1 MKLTWLF
8 SIVFIYANFYSQEID
23 ILTINGNKIYKSE
36 FEQIYWKNKKEK
48 LATKEDLDEYIDL
61 FINFKLKVL
70 AAEKLG
76 LDTMNKFINEL
87 NGYKIQLEK
96 PYLIDT
102 AINEAL
108 IKEAYFRTINEI
120 EASHIMIK
128 VSPTS
133 SPLDTLKAWKTI
145 DSISK
150 VLANTKSSFGELAEE
165 LSHCPSGNMDKGNLG
180 YFNAFKMVYPFENAA
195 YNTTIGK
202 VSPIVRTRFGYHLV
216 KPHNLRKAKGR
227 VKAAHI
233 MIVCD
238 SKKQSD
244 CNNAKEKIHAIY
256 SSIMNGESFEEIA
269 KESSNDRKSA
279 QKGGELGW
287 ISSGG
292 NVYPSFENAV
302 FNLIANN
309 QISKPFQTPNGWHI
323 VKRLDFENVKSYE
336 DLRYELKNKIQKDAR
351 AQKTRSS
358 FINSLKITYALK
370 ETFDPKTVQNI
381 LANKY
386 FDTIEIRKNTRP
398 KSIDKVIV
406 DFTENQFTYKD
417 FIVFL
422 SNTSKQ
428 LGKYKSDVKLISEKY
443 NQFLNLNLIEYEKTQ
458 LPLKYPDFKALL
470 KEYRDGILL
479 FDISDQMIWSKAIK
493 DTSGLKLFYEKNQD
507 TWKYPNRAKT
517 EIYTTHDKKTAKKIY
532 KLLSKKIG
540 YDSIQKIVNQDNLNV
555 KLNKKTLDEFNDF
568 NMSYNELSEGI
579 TKPIKVNEKFIILN
593 VYEKLD
599 SRNKLL
605 NEAEGII
612 VSAYQNH
619 LEKEWIKKLRSENE
633 ITVNYDA
640 LYSIKEKPNR

>member
-23 ILTINGNKIYKSE
+23 ILTINGNKVYKSE

-133 SPLDTLKAWKTI
+133 SPLDTLKAWRTI

-150 VLANTKSSFGELAEE
+150 ALANTKSSFGELAEE
-165 LSHCPSGNMDKGNLG
+165 LSHCPSGKMDKGNLG

-195 YNTTIGK
+195 YNTAIGK

-244 CNNAKEKIHAIY
+244 CNNAKEKIDAIY

-358 FINSLKITYALK
+358 FINSLKITYSLK
-370 ETFDPKTVQNI
+370 ESFDPKTVQNI

-386 FDTIEIRKNTRP
+386 FDSIEIRKNTRP

-406 DFTENQFTYKD
+406 DFAENQFTYKD

-428 LGKYKSDVKLISEKY
+428 LGKNKSDIKLISEKY

-517 EIYTTHDKKTAKKIY
+517 EIYTTQDKKTAKKIY
-532 KLLSKKIG
+532 KLLSKKIK
-540 YDSIQKIVNQDNLNV
+540 YDSIQKIVNQDDMNV
-555 KLNKKTLDEFNDF
+555 ELNKKTLDEFIDF
-568 NMSYNELSEGI
+568 NISYNELSEGI

>member
-23 ILTINGNKIYKSE
+23 ILTINGNKVYKSE

-165 LSHCPSGNMDKGNLG
+165 LSHCPSGKMDKGNLG

-244 CNNAKEKIHAIY
+244 CNNAKEKIDAIY

-309 QISKPFQTPNGWHI
+309 EISKPFQTPNGWHI
-323 VKRLDFENVKSYE
+323 VKRLDFEDVKSYE

-386 FDTIEIRKNTRP
+386 FDSIEIRKNIRP
-398 KSIDKVIV
+398 KSIDNVIV

-428 LGKYKSDVKLISEKY
+428 LGKYKTDVKLISEKY

-579 TKPIKVNEKFIILN
+579 SKPIKVNEKFIILN

>member
-23 ILTINGNKIYKSE
+23 ILTINGNKVYKSE

-133 SPLDTLKAWKTI
+133 SPLDTLKAWRTI

-150 VLANTKSSFGELAEE
+150 ALANTKSSFGELAEE
-165 LSHCPSGNMDKGNLG
+165 LSHCPSGKMDKGNLG

-244 CNNAKEKIHAIY
+244 CNNAKEKIDAIY

-309 QISKPFQTPNGWHI
+309 EISKPFQTPNGWHI
-323 VKRLDFENVKSYE
+323 VKRLDFEDVKSYE

-386 FDTIEIRKNTRP
+386 FDSIEIRKNTRP
-398 KSIDKVIV
+398 KSIDNVIV

-428 LGKYKSDVKLISEKY
+428 LGKYKTDVKLISEKY

-532 KLLSKKIG
+532 KLLSKKIR

>member
-23 ILTINGNKIYKSE
+23 ILTINGNKVYKSE

-165 LSHCPSGNMDKGNLG
+165 LSHCPSGKMDKGNLG

-195 YNTTIGK
+195 YNTAIGK
-202 VSPIVRTRFGYHLV
+202 VSPVVRTRFGYHLV

-244 CNNAKEKIHAIY
+244 CNNAKEKIDAIY
-256 SSIMNGESFEEIA
+256 SSIMNGGSFEEIA

-309 QISKPFQTPNGWHI
+309 EISKPFQTPNGWHI
-323 VKRLDFENVKSYE
+323 VKRLDFEDVKSYE

-358 FINSLKITYALK
+358 FINSLKITYSLK
-370 ETFDPKTVQNI
+370 ETFDPKTVQKI
-381 LANKY
+381 LENKY
-386 FDTIEIRKNTRP
+386 FDSIEIRKNTRP
-398 KSIDKVIV
+398 KSIDNVIV

-417 FIVFL
+417 FIIFL

-428 LGKYKSDVKLISEKY
+428 LGKYKSDINLISEKY

-493 DTSGLKLFYEKNQD
+493 DTSGLKSFYEKNQD

-517 EIYTTHDKKTAKKIY
+517 EIYTIQDKKTAKKIY
-532 KLLSKKIG
+532 KLLSKKIR

-579 TKPIKVNEKFIILN
+579 SKPIKVNEKFIILN

>member
-23 ILTINGNKIYKSE
+23 ILTINGNKVYKSE

-165 LSHCPSGNMDKGNLG
+165 LSHCPSGKMDKGNLG

-358 FINSLKITYALK
+358 FINSLKITYSLK

-386 FDTIEIRKNTRP
+386 FDSIEIRKNTRP

-406 DFTENQFTYKD
+406 DFAENQFTYKD

-428 LGKYKSDVKLISEKY
+428 LGKYKRDIKLISEKY

>member
-23 ILTINGNKIYKSE
+23 ILTINGNKVYKSE

-133 SPLDTLKAWKTI
+133 SPLDTLKAWRTI

-150 VLANTKSSFGELAEE
+150 ALANTKSSFGELAEE
-165 LSHCPSGNMDKGNLG
+165 LSHCPSGKMDKGNLG

-195 YNTTIGK
+195 YNTAIGK

-244 CNNAKEKIHAIY
+244 CNNAKEKIDAIY
-256 SSIMNGESFEEIA
+256 SSIMNGGSFEEIA

-358 FINSLKITYALK
+358 FINSLKITYSLK

-386 FDTIEIRKNTRP
+386 FDSIEIRKNTRP

-406 DFTENQFTYKD
+406 DFTDNQFTYKD
-417 FIVFL
+417 FIVLL

-428 LGKYKSDVKLISEKY
+428 LGNYKSEVKLISEKY

>member
-1 MKLTWLF
+1 
-8 SIVFIYANFYSQEID
+8 
-23 ILTINGNKIYKSE
+23 
-36 FEQIYWKNKKEK
+36 
-48 LATKEDLDEYIDL
+48 
-61 FINFKLKVL
+61 
-70 AAEKLG
+70 
-76 LDTMNKFINEL
+76 MNKFINEL

-165 LSHCPSGNMDKGNLG
+165 LSHCPSGKMDKGNLG

-244 CNNAKEKIHAIY
+244 CNNAKEKIDAIY
-256 SSIMNGESFEEIA
+256 SSIMNGGSFEEIA

-386 FDTIEIRKNTRP
+386 FDSIEIRKNTRP
-398 KSIDKVIV
+398 KSIDNVIV

-532 KLLSKKIG
+532 KLLSKKIR
-540 YDSIQKIVNQDNLNV
+540 YDSIQKIVNQDDLNV

>member
-8 SIVFIYANFYSQEID
+8 SIIFICANFYSQEQD
-23 ILTINGNKIYKSE
+23 ILSINGNKVYRSE

-76 LDTMNKFINEL
+76 LDTMEKFVNEL

-108 IKEAYFRTINEI
+108 NKEAYFRTINEI

-133 SPLDTLKAWKTI
+133 SPKDTLKAWKTI
-145 DSISK
+145 DSISNL
-150 VLANTKSSFGELAEE
+150 LANSNTSFGELAEE
-165 LSHCPSGNMDKGNLG
+165 VSHCPSGKMDKGNLG
-180 YFNAFKMVYPFENAA
+180 FFNAFKMVYPFENAA
-195 YNTTIGK
+195 YTTTIGK

-216 KPHNLRKAKGR
+216 KPHQLRKAKGR

-244 CNNAKEKIHAIY
+244 CNNAKEKIDAIY
-256 SSIMNGESFEEIA
+256 SAVINGGSFEELA

-287 ISSGG
+287 ITSGG

-302 FNLIANN
+302 FSLTSNN
-309 QISKPFQTPNGWHI
+309 EISKPFQTPNGWHI
-323 VKRLDFENVKSYE
+323 VKRLDFEDLKTYE

-358 FINSLKITYALK
+358 FINSLKITYSLK
-370 ETFDPKTVQNI
+370 ETFDPKTVQKI

-386 FDTIEIRKNTRP
+386 FDSLDIQKNTKP

-417 FIVFL
+417 FIVYL

-428 LGKYKSDVKLISEKY
+428 LGKYRSDIKLIYEKY

-458 LPLKYPDFKALL
+458 LPFKYPEFKALL

-493 DTSGLKLFYEKNQD
+493 DTSGLKSFYEKNQD

-517 EIYTTHDKKTAKKIY
+517 EIYTTLDKKTAKKIY
-532 KLLSKKIG
+532 KLLNKKTN
-540 YDSIQKIVNQDNLNV
+540 YDSIQKIVNQDNLKVEIDKMTIDN
-555 KLNKKTLDEFNDF
+555 FNDF
-568 NMSYNELSEGI
+568 NTSYDELNFGLN
-579 TKPIKVNEKFIILN
+579 KPIKANEKYIILN

-633 ITVNYDA
+633 ISVNYDA

>member
-23 ILTINGNKIYKSE
+23 ILTINGNKVYKSE

-133 SPLDTLKAWKTI
+133 SPLDTLKAWRTI

-150 VLANTKSSFGELAEE
+150 ALANTKSSFGELAEE
-165 LSHCPSGNMDKGNLG
+165 LSHCPSGKMDKGNLG

-195 YNTTIGK
+195 YNTAIGK

-292 NVYPSFENAV
+292 NVYPSFENAA

-309 QISKPFQTPNGWHI
+309 EISKPFQTPNGWHI
-323 VKRLDFENVKSYE
+323 VKRLDFEDVKSYE

-386 FDTIEIRKNTRP
+386 FDSIEIRKNTRP
-398 KSIDKVIV
+398 KSIDNVIV

-428 LGKYKSDVKLISEKY
+428 LGKYKTDVKLISEKY

-517 EIYTTHDKKTAKKIY
+517 EIYTTQDKKTAKKIY
-532 KLLSKKIG
+532 KLLSKKIQ
-540 YDSIQKIVNQDNLNV
+540 YDSIQKIVNQDDMNV
-555 KLNKKTLDEFNDF
+555 ELNKKTLDEFNDF

>member
-1 MKLTWLF
+1 MKLTSLF
-8 SIVFIYANFYSQEID
+8 SIVFICANLYSQELH
-23 ILTINGNKIYKSE
+23 ILTINDNKIYKSE

-165 LSHCPSGNMDKGNLG
+165 LSHCPSGKMDEGNLG

-195 YNTTIGK
+195 YNTAIGK

-216 KPHNLRKAKGR
+216 KPNNIRKAKGR

-244 CNNAKEKIHAIY
+244 CDNAKEKIDAIY
-256 SSIMNGESFEEIA
+256 SSIMNGGSFEEIA

-309 QISKPFQTPNGWHI
+309 EISKPFQTPNGWHI
-323 VKRLDFENVKSYE
+323 VKRLDFEGVKSYE

-358 FINSLKITYALK
+358 FINSLKITYSLK
-370 ETFDPKTVQNI
+370 ETFDPKTVQKI

-386 FDTIEIRKNTRP
+386 FDSIEIQKNIRP
-398 KSIDKVIV
+398 KSIDNVIM

-428 LGKYKSDVKLISEKY
+428 LGKYKSDIKLISEKY

-479 FDISDQMIWSKAIK
+479 FDISDQMVWSKAIK
-493 DTSGLKLFYEKNQD
+493 DTSGLKSFYEKNQD

-517 EIYTTHDKKTAKKIY
+517 EIYTTQDKKTAKKIY
-532 KLLSKKIG
+532 KLLGKKIR

-555 KLNKKTLDEFNDF
+555 KLNKKTLEEFNDF
-568 NMSYNELSEGI
+568 NMTYDELSEGI
-579 TKPIKVNEKFIILN
+579 TKPLKVNEKFIILN
-593 VYEKLD
+593 VNEKLD
-599 SRNKLL
+599 SKNKLL
-605 NEAEGII
+605 SEAEGKI

>member
-23 ILTINGNKIYKSE
+23 ILTINGNKVYKSE

-165 LSHCPSGNMDKGNLG
+165 LSHCPSGKMDKGNLG

-195 YNTTIGK
+195 YNTAIGK

-244 CNNAKEKIHAIY
+244 CNNAKEKIDAIY
-256 SSIMNGESFEEIA
+256 SSIMNGGSFEEIA

-309 QISKPFQTPNGWHI
+309 EISKPFQTPNGWHI
-323 VKRLDFENVKSYE
+323 VKRLDFEDVKSYE

-358 FINSLKITYALK
+358 FINSLKITYSLK
-370 ETFDPKTVQNI
+370 ETFDPKTVQKI
-381 LANKY
+381 LENKY
-386 FDTIEIRKNTRP
+386 FDSIEIRKNTRP
-398 KSIDKVIV
+398 KSIDNVIV

-417 FIVFL
+417 FIIFL

-428 LGKYKSDVKLISEKY
+428 LGKYKSDIKLISEKY

-493 DTSGLKLFYEKNQD
+493 DTSGLKSFYEKNQD

-517 EIYTTHDKKTAKKIY
+517 EIYTIQDKKTVKKIY
-532 KLLSKKIG
+532 KLLSKKIR

-579 TKPIKVNEKFIILN
+579 SKPIKVNEKFIILN

>member
-23 ILTINGNKIYKSE
+23 ILSINGNKVYKAE

-133 SPLDTLKAWKTI
+133 SPLDTLKAWRTI

-150 VLANTKSSFGELAEE
+150 ALANTKSSFGELAEE
-165 LSHCPSGNMDKGNLG
+165 LSHCPSGKMDKGNLG

-244 CNNAKEKIHAIY
+244 CNNAKEKIDAIY
-256 SSIMNGESFEEIA
+256 SSIMNGGSFEEIA

-323 VKRLDFENVKSYE
+323 VKRLDFEDVKSYE

-386 FDTIEIRKNTRP
+386 FDSIEIRKNTRP
-398 KSIDKVIV
+398 KSIDNVIV

-532 KLLSKKIG
+532 KLLSKKIR
-540 YDSIQKIVNQDNLNV
+540 YDSIQKIVNQDDLNV

>member
-23 ILTINGNKIYKSE
+23 ILTINGNKVYKSE

-133 SPLDTLKAWKTI
+133 SPLDTLKAWRTI

-150 VLANTKSSFGELAEE
+150 ALANTKSSFGELAEE
-165 LSHCPSGNMDKGNLG
+165 LSHCPSGKMDKGNLG

-244 CNNAKEKIHAIY
+244 CNNAKEKIDAIY

-323 VKRLDFENVKSYE
+323 VKRLDFEDVKSYE

-358 FINSLKITYALK
+358 FINSLKVTYSLK

-386 FDTIEIRKNTRP
+386 FDSIEIRKNTRP

-428 LGKYKSDVKLISEKY
+428 LGKYKTDVKLISEKY

>member
-8 SIVFIYANFYSQEID
+8 SIVFICANFYSQEQY
-23 ILTINGNKIYKSE
+23 ILTINGKKVYKSE

-76 LDTMNKFINEL
+76 LDTMKKFINEL
-87 NGYKIQLEK
+87 NGYKVQLEK

-108 IKEAYFRTINEI
+108 IKEAYFRTVNEL
-120 EASHIMIK
+120 EASHIMIN

-133 SPLDTLKAWKTI
+133 SPEDTLKAWKTI

-150 VLANTKSSFGELAEE
+150 VLANTNSSFGEIAEE
-165 LSHCPSGNMDKGNLG
+165 LSHCPSGKMDKGNLG

-195 YNTTIGK
+195 YTTKIGK
-202 VSPIVRTRFGYHLV
+202 VSPIVRTRFGYHLI
-216 KPHNLRKAKGR
+216 KPHNLRKAKGK

-238 SKKQSD
+238 TKKESD
-244 CNNAKEKIHAIY
+244 CNNAKEKIDAIY
-256 SSIMNGESFEEIA
+256 SSIMNGGSFEEMA

-287 ISSGG
+287 ITSGG

-302 FNLIANN
+302 FSLDENN
-309 QISKPFQTPNGWHI
+309 EISKPFRTPNGWHI
-323 VKRLDFENVKSYE
+323 AKRLDFEDVKSYE

-358 FINSLKITYALK
+358 FINSLKVTYSLK
-370 ETFDPKTVQNI
+370 ESFDPKSVQKI

-386 FDTIEIRKNTRP
+386 FDSTEIQKNKRP
-398 KSIDKVIV
+398 KNIDNVII
-406 DFTENQFTYKD
+406 DFTENQFSYKD
-417 FIVFL
+417 FIVYL

-428 LGKYKSDVKLISEKY
+428 LEKYKSDTKLISEKY
-443 NQFLNLNLIEYEKTQ
+443 NQFLNLNLIEYEKKQ
-458 LPLKYPDFKALL
+458 LPFKYPEFKALL

-493 DTSGLKLFYEKNQD
+493 DTSGLRSFYEKNQN
-507 TWKYPNRAKT
+507 TWKYPNRVKT
-517 EIYTTHDKKTAKKIY
+517 EIYTSSDKKTAKKIF
-532 KLLSKKIG
+532 KLLNKNIP
-540 YDSIQKIVNQDNLNV
+540 YDSIQKIVKQNDLNAE
-555 KLNKKTLDEFNDF
+555 LDKKTMDNFDDF
-568 NMSYNELSEGI
+568 NKSYDELKKGI
-579 TKPIKVNEKFIILN
+579 TKPINVNGKFIIFN
-593 VYEKLD
+593 VNEKLD

-605 NEAEGII
+605 EEAEGII

-619 LEKEWIKKLRSENE
+619 LEKEWIRKLRSENE
-633 ITVNYDA
+633 INVNYDA

>member
-23 ILTINGNKIYKSE
+23 ILTINGNKVYKSE

-133 SPLDTLKAWKTI
+133 SPLDTLKAWRTI

-150 VLANTKSSFGELAEE
+150 ALANTKSSFGELAEE
-165 LSHCPSGNMDKGNLG
+165 LSHCPSGKMDKGNLG

-195 YNTTIGK
+195 YNTAIGK

-386 FDTIEIRKNTRP
+386 FDSIEIRKNTRP
-398 KSIDKVIV
+398 KSIDNVIV
-406 DFTENQFTYKD
+406 EFTENQFTYKD

-493 DTSGLKLFYEKNQD
+493 DTSGLKSFYEKNQD
-507 TWKYPNRAKT
+507 TWKYPNRAKS
-517 EIYTTHDKKTAKKIY
+517 EIYTTQDKKTAKKIY
-532 KLLSKKIG
+532 KLLSKKIR
-540 YDSIQKIVNQDNLNV
+540 YDSIQKIVNQDDMNV
-555 KLNKKTLDEFNDF
+555 ELNKKTLDEFNDF

-579 TKPIKVNEKFIILN
+579 TKPLKVNEKFIILN
-593 VYEKLD
+593 VNEKLD

-605 NEAEGII
+605 NEAEGKI

>member
-23 ILTINGNKIYKSE
+23 ILTINGNKVYKSE

-165 LSHCPSGNMDKGNLG
+165 LSHCPSGKMDKGNLG

-195 YNTTIGK
+195 YNTAIGK

-244 CNNAKEKIHAIY
+244 CNNAKEKIDAIY
-256 SSIMNGESFEEIA
+256 SSIMNGGSFEEIA

-309 QISKPFQTPNGWHI
+309 EISKPFQTPNGWHI
-323 VKRLDFENVKSYE
+323 VKRLDFEDVKSYE

-358 FINSLKITYALK
+358 FINSLKITYSLK
-370 ETFDPKTVQNI
+370 ETFDPKTVQKI
-381 LANKY
+381 LENKY
-386 FDTIEIRKNTRP
+386 FDSIEIRKNTRP
-398 KSIDKVIV
+398 KSIDNVIV

-417 FIVFL
+417 FIIFL

-493 DTSGLKLFYEKNQD
+493 DTNGLKSFYEKNQD

-517 EIYTTHDKKTAKKIY
+517 EIYTTQDKKTAKKIY
-532 KLLSKKIG
+532 KLLSKKIR

-579 TKPIKVNEKFIILN
+579 SKPIKVNEKFIILN

>member
-23 ILTINGNKIYKSE
+23 ILTINGNKVYKSE

-133 SPLDTLKAWKTI
+133 SPLDTLKAWRTI

-150 VLANTKSSFGELAEE
+150 ALANTKSSFGELAEE
-165 LSHCPSGNMDKGNLG
+165 LSHCPSGKMDKGNLG

-195 YNTTIGK
+195 YNTAIGK

-309 QISKPFQTPNGWHI
+309 EISKPFQTPNGWHI
-323 VKRLDFENVKSYE
+323 VKRLDFEDVKSYE

-386 FDTIEIRKNTRP
+386 FDSIEIRKNTRP
-398 KSIDKVIV
+398 KSIDNVIV

-428 LGKYKSDVKLISEKY
+428 LGKYKTDVKLISEKY

>member
-23 ILTINGNKIYKSE
+23 ILTINGNKVYKSE

-133 SPLDTLKAWKTI
+133 SPLDTLKAWRTI

-150 VLANTKSSFGELAEE
+150 ALANTKSSFGELAEE
-165 LSHCPSGNMDKGNLG
+165 LSHCPSGKMDKGNLG

-195 YNTTIGK
+195 YNTAIGK

-244 CNNAKEKIHAIY
+244 CNNAKEKIDAIY
-256 SSIMNGESFEEIA
+256 SSIINGGSFEEIA

-309 QISKPFQTPNGWHI
+309 EISKPFQTPNGWHI
-323 VKRLDFENVKSYE
+323 VKRLDFEDVKSYE

-386 FDTIEIRKNTRP
+386 FDSIEIRKNTRP
-398 KSIDKVIV
+398 KIIDKVIV

-532 KLLSKKIG
+532 KLLSKNIR
-540 YDSIQKIVNQDNLNV
+540 YDSIQKIVNQDDLNV

>member
-23 ILTINGNKIYKSE
+23 ILTINGNKVYKSE

-165 LSHCPSGNMDKGNLG
+165 LSHCPSGKMDEGNLG

-195 YNTTIGK
+195 YNTAIGK

-216 KPHNLRKAKGR
+216 KPNNIRKAKGR

-238 SKKQSD
+238 SKKQND
-244 CNNAKEKIHAIY
+244 CDNAKEKIDAIY
-256 SSIMNGESFEEIA
+256 SSIMNGGSFEEIA

-309 QISKPFQTPNGWHI
+309 EISKPFQTPNGWHI
-323 VKRLDFENVKSYE
+323 VKRLDFEGVKSYE

-358 FINSLKITYALK
+358 FINSLKITYSLK
-370 ETFDPKTVQNI
+370 ETFDPKTVQKI

-386 FDTIEIRKNTRP
+386 FDSIEIQKNIRP
-398 KSIDKVIV
+398 KSIDNVIM

-428 LGKYKSDVKLISEKY
+428 LGKYKSDIKLISEKY

-479 FDISDQMIWSKAIK
+479 FDISDQMVWSKAIK
-493 DTSGLKLFYEKNQD
+493 DTSGLKSFYEKNQD

-517 EIYTTHDKKTAKKIY
+517 EIYTTQDKKTAKKIY
-532 KLLSKKIG
+532 KLLGKKIR

-555 KLNKKTLDEFNDF
+555 KLNKKTLEEFNDF
-568 NMSYNELSEGI
+568 NMTYDELSEGI
-579 TKPIKVNEKFIILN
+579 TKPLKVNEKFIILN
-593 VYEKLD
+593 VNEKLD
-599 SRNKLL
+599 SKNKLL
-605 NEAEGII
+605 SEAEGKI

>member
-23 ILTINGNKIYKSE
+23 ILTINGNKVYKSE

-133 SPLDTLKAWKTI
+133 SPLDTLKAWRTI

-150 VLANTKSSFGELAEE
+150 ALANTKSSFGELAEE
-165 LSHCPSGNMDKGNLG
+165 LSHCPSGKMDKGNLG

-195 YNTTIGK
+195 YNTAIGK

-244 CNNAKEKIHAIY
+244 CNNAKEKIDAIY
-256 SSIMNGESFEEIA
+256 SSIMNGGSFEEIA

-309 QISKPFQTPNGWHI
+309 EISKPFQTPNGWHI
-323 VKRLDFENVKSYE
+323 VKRLDFEDVKSYE

-386 FDTIEIRKNTRP
+386 FDSIEIRKNTRP
-398 KSIDKVIV
+398 KSIDNVIV

-428 LGKYKSDVKLISEKY
+428 LGKYKTDVKLISEKY

-517 EIYTTHDKKTAKKIY
+517 EIYTTQDKKTAKKIY
-532 KLLSKKIG
+532 KLLSKKIR
-540 YDSIQKIVNQDNLNV
+540 YDSIQKIVNQDDMNV
-555 KLNKKTLDEFNDF
+555 ELNKKTLDEFNDF

>member
-23 ILTINGNKIYKSE
+23 ILTINGNKVYKSE

-133 SPLDTLKAWKTI
+133 SPLDTLKDWRTI

-150 VLANTKSSFGELAEE
+150 ALANTKSSFGEVAEE
-165 LSHCPSGNMDKGNLG
+165 LSHCPSGKMDKGKLW

-195 YNTTIGK
+195 YNTAIGK

-244 CNNAKEKIHAIY
+244 CNNAKEKIDAIY
-256 SSIMNGESFEEIA
+256 SSIMNGGSFEEIA

-386 FDTIEIRKNTRP
+386 FDSIEIRKNTRP

-517 EIYTTHDKKTAKKIY
+517 EIYTTQDKKTAKKIY
-532 KLLSKKIG
+532 KLLSKKIR
-540 YDSIQKIVNQDNLNV
+540 YDSIQKIVNQDDLNV

>member
-23 ILTINGNKIYKSE
+23 ILTINGNKVYKSE

-133 SPLDTLKAWKTI
+133 SPLDTLKAWRTI

-150 VLANTKSSFGELAEE
+150 ALANTKSSFGELAEE
-165 LSHCPSGNMDKGNLG
+165 LSHCPSGKMDKGNLG

-195 YNTTIGK
+195 YNTAIGK

-244 CNNAKEKIHAIY
+244 CNNAKEKIDAIY
-256 SSIMNGESFEEIA
+256 SSIINGGSFEEIA

-309 QISKPFQTPNGWHI
+309 EISKPFQTPNGWHI
-323 VKRLDFENVKSYE
+323 VKRLDFEDVKSYE

-386 FDTIEIRKNTRP
+386 FDSIEIRKNTRP

-428 LGKYKSDVKLISEKY
+428 LGKYKTDVKLISEKY

-517 EIYTTHDKKTAKKIY
+517 EIYTTQDKKTAKKIY
-532 KLLSKKIG
+532 KLLSKKIR
-540 YDSIQKIVNQDNLNV
+540 YDSIQKIVNQDDMNV
-555 KLNKKTLDEFNDF
+555 ELNKKTLDEFNDF

>member
-23 ILTINGNKIYKSE
+23 ILTINGNKVYKSE

-133 SPLDTLKAWKTI
+133 SPLDTLKAWRTI

-150 VLANTKSSFGELAEE
+150 ALANTKSSFGELAEE
-165 LSHCPSGNMDKGNLG
+165 LSHCPSGKMDKGNLG

-195 YNTTIGK
+195 YNTAIGK

-244 CNNAKEKIHAIY
+244 CNNAKEKIDAIY
-256 SSIMNGESFEEIA
+256 SSIMNGGSFEEIA

-358 FINSLKITYALK
+358 FINSLKITYSIK

-386 FDTIEIRKNTRP
+386 FDSIEIRKNTRP
-398 KSIDKVIV
+398 KIIDKVIV

-458 LPLKYPDFKALL
+458 LPLKYPEFKALL

>member
-23 ILTINGNKIYKSE
+23 ILTINGNKVYKSE

-150 VLANTKSSFGELAEE
+150 ALANTKSSFGELAEE
-165 LSHCPSGNMDKGNLG
+165 LSHCPSGKMDKGNLG

-195 YNTTIGK
+195 YNTAIGK

-323 VKRLDFENVKSYE
+323 VKRLDFEDVKSYE

-386 FDTIEIRKNTRP
+386 FDSIEIRKNTRP
-398 KSIDKVIV
+398 KSIDNVIV

-532 KLLSKKIG
+532 KLLSKKIR
-540 YDSIQKIVNQDNLNV
+540 YDSIQKIVNQDDLNV

>member
-23 ILTINGNKIYKSE
+23 ILTINGNKVYKSE

-165 LSHCPSGNMDKGNLG
+165 LSHCPSGKMDKGNLG

-244 CNNAKEKIHAIY
+244 CNNAKEKIDAIY
-256 SSIMNGESFEEIA
+256 SSIVNGGSFEEIA

-386 FDTIEIRKNTRP
+386 FDSIEIRKNTRP

-406 DFTENQFTYKD
+406 DFAENQFTYKD

-428 LGKYKSDVKLISEKY
+428 LGKYKRDIKFISEKY

>member
-23 ILTINGNKIYKSE
+23 ILTINGNKVYKSE

-165 LSHCPSGNMDKGNLG
+165 LSHCPSGKMDKGNLG

-244 CNNAKEKIHAIY
+244 CNNAKEKIDAIY
-256 SSIMNGESFEEIA
+256 SSIMNGGSFEEIA

-309 QISKPFQTPNGWHI
+309 EISKPFQTPNGWHI
-323 VKRLDFENVKSYE
+323 VKRLDFEDVKSYE

-358 FINSLKITYALK
+358 FINSLKITYSLK

-386 FDTIEIRKNTRP
+386 FDSIEIRKNTRP

-406 DFTENQFTYKD
+406 DFAENQFTYKD

-428 LGKYKSDVKLISEKY
+428 LGKYKRDIKLISKKY

-517 EIYTTHDKKTAKKIY
+517 EIYTTQDKKTAKKIY
-532 KLLSKKIG
+532 KLLSKKIR
-540 YDSIQKIVNQDNLNV
+540 YDSIQKIVNQDDMNV
-555 KLNKKTLDEFNDF
+555 ELNKKTLDEFNDF

>member
-23 ILTINGNKIYKSE
+23 ILTINGNKVYKSE

-165 LSHCPSGNMDKGNLG
+165 LSHCPSGKMDKGNLG

-195 YNTTIGK
+195 YNTAIGK

-244 CNNAKEKIHAIY
+244 CNNAKEKIDAIY
-256 SSIMNGESFEEIA
+256 SSIMNGGSFEEIA

-386 FDTIEIRKNTRP
+386 FDSIEIRKNTRP

-406 DFTENQFTYKD
+406 DFAENQFTYKD

-428 LGKYKSDVKLISEKY
+428 LGKYKRDIKFISEKY

-532 KLLSKKIG
+532 KLLSKKIR
-540 YDSIQKIVNQDNLNV
+540 YDSIQKIVNQDDLNV

>member
-23 ILTINGNKIYKSE
+23 ILTINGNKVYKSE

-165 LSHCPSGNMDKGNLG
+165 LSHCPSGKMDKGNLG

-195 YNTTIGK
+195 YNTAIGK

-244 CNNAKEKIHAIY
+244 CNNAKEKIDAIY
-256 SSIMNGESFEEIA
+256 SSIMNGGSFEEIA

-309 QISKPFQTPNGWHI
+309 EISKPFQTPNGWHI

-386 FDTIEIRKNTRP
+386 FDSVEIRKNTRP
-398 KSIDKVIV
+398 KSIDNVIV

-540 YDSIQKIVNQDNLNV
+540 YDSIQKIVNQDDLNV

-579 TKPIKVNEKFIILN
+579 TKPIKVNYKFIILN

>member
-23 ILTINGNKIYKSE
+23 ILTINGNKVYKSE

-165 LSHCPSGNMDKGNLG
+165 LSHCPSGKMDKGNLG

-309 QISKPFQTPNGWHI
+309 EISKPFQTPNGWHI
-323 VKRLDFENVKSYE
+323 VKRLDFEDVKSYE

-386 FDTIEIRKNTRP
+386 FDSIEIRKNTRP
-398 KSIDKVIV
+398 KSIDNVIV

-428 LGKYKSDVKLISEKY
+428 LGKYKTDVKLISEKY

>member
-8 SIVFIYANFYSQEID
+8 SIVLIYANFYSQEID
-23 ILTINGNKIYKSE
+23 ILTINGNKVYMSE

-108 IKEAYFRTINEI
+108 IREAYFRTINEI

-150 VLANTKSSFGELAEE
+150 VLANTKSSFGELTEE
-165 LSHCPSGNMDKGNLG
+165 LSHCPSGKMDKGNLG

-195 YNTTIGK
+195 YNTAIGR

-244 CNNAKEKIHAIY
+244 CNNAKEKIDAIY
-256 SSIMNGESFEEIA
+256 SSIMNGGSFEEIA

-309 QISKPFQTPNGWHI
+309 EISKPFQTPNGWHI
-323 VKRLDFENVKSYE
+323 VKRLDFEDVKSYE

-386 FDTIEIRKNTRP
+386 FDSIEIRKNTRP
-398 KSIDKVIV
+398 KIIDKVIV

-428 LGKYKSDVKLISEKY
+428 IGKYKRDIKLISEKY

-517 EIYTTHDKKTAKKIY
+517 EIYTTQDKKTAKKIY
-532 KLLSKKIG
+532 KLLSKKIR
-540 YDSIQKIVNQDNLNV
+540 YDSIQKIVNQDDMNV
-555 KLNKKTLDEFNDF
+555 ELNKKTLDEFNDF

>member
-1 MKLTWLF
+1 
-8 SIVFIYANFYSQEID
+8 
-23 ILTINGNKIYKSE
+23 
-36 FEQIYWKNKKEK
+36 
-48 LATKEDLDEYIDL
+48 
-61 FINFKLKVL
+61 
-70 AAEKLG
+70 
-76 LDTMNKFINEL
+76 
-87 NGYKIQLEK
+87 
-96 PYLIDT
+96 
-102 AINEAL
+102 
-108 IKEAYFRTINEI
+108 
-120 EASHIMIK
+120 
-128 VSPTS
+128 
-133 SPLDTLKAWKTI
+133 
-145 DSISK
+145 
-150 VLANTKSSFGELAEE
+150 
-165 LSHCPSGNMDKGNLG
+165 MDKGNLG

-195 YNTTIGK
+195 YNTAIGK

-244 CNNAKEKIHAIY
+244 CNNAKEKIDAIY
-256 SSIMNGESFEEIA
+256 SSIMNGGSFEEIA

-309 QISKPFQTPNGWHI
+309 EISKPFQTPNGWHI
-323 VKRLDFENVKSYE
+323 VKRLDFEDVKSYE

-386 FDTIEIRKNTRP
+386 FDSIEIRKNTRP
-398 KSIDKVIV
+398 KSIDNVIV

-517 EIYTTHDKKTAKKIY
+517 EIYTTQDKKTAKKIY

>member
-23 ILTINGNKIYKSE
+23 ILTINGNKVYKSE

-133 SPLDTLKAWKTI
+133 SPLDTLKAWRTI

-165 LSHCPSGNMDKGNLG
+165 LSHCPSGKMDKGNLG

-244 CNNAKEKIHAIY
+244 CNNAKEKIDAIY

-358 FINSLKITYALK
+358 FINSLKITYSLK

-386 FDTIEIRKNTRP
+386 FDSIEIRKNTRP

-493 DTSGLKLFYEKNQD
+493 DTSGLKLFYEKNQH

-517 EIYTTHDKKTAKKIY
+517 EIYTTQDKKTAKKIY
-532 KLLSKKIG
+532 KLLSKKIK
-540 YDSIQKIVNQDNLNV
+540 YDSIQKIVNQDDLNV
-555 KLNKKTLDEFNDF
+555 ELNKKTLDEFNDF

-619 LEKEWIKKLRSENE
+619 LEKEWIKKLRSEND

>member
-23 ILTINGNKIYKSE
+23 ILTINGNKVYKSE

-48 LATKEDLDEYIDL
+48 LATKEELDEYIDL

-165 LSHCPSGNMDKGNLG
+165 LSHCPSGKMDKGNLG

-244 CNNAKEKIHAIY
+244 CDNAKEKIHAIY

-386 FDTIEIRKNTRP
+386 FDSIEIRKNTRP

-532 KLLSKKIG
+532 KLLSKKIR
-540 YDSIQKIVNQDNLNV
+540 YDSIQKIVNQDDMNV
-555 KLNKKTLDEFNDF
+555 ELNKKTLDEFNDF

>member
-1 MKLTWLF
+1 
-8 SIVFIYANFYSQEID
+8 
-23 ILTINGNKIYKSE
+23 
-36 FEQIYWKNKKEK
+36 
-48 LATKEDLDEYIDL
+48 
-61 FINFKLKVL
+61 
-70 AAEKLG
+70 
-76 LDTMNKFINEL
+76 MNKFINEL

-108 IKEAYFRTINEI
+108 IREAYFRTINEI

-165 LSHCPSGNMDKGNLG
+165 LSHCPSGKMDKGNLG

-244 CNNAKEKIHAIY
+244 CNNAKEKIDAIY
-256 SSIMNGESFEEIA
+256 SSIMNGGSFEEMA

-309 QISKPFQTPNGWHI
+309 EISKPFQTPNGWHI
-323 VKRLDFENVKSYE
+323 VKRLDFEDVKSYE

-386 FDTIEIRKNTRP
+386 FDSIEIRKNTRP
-398 KSIDKVIV
+398 KSIDNVIV
-406 DFTENQFTYKD
+406 DFTENRFTYKD

-517 EIYTTHDKKTAKKIY
+517 EIYTTQDKKTAKKIY
-532 KLLSKKIG
+532 KLLSKKIK
-540 YDSIQKIVNQDNLNV
+540 YDSIQKIVNQDDLNV
-555 KLNKKTLDEFNDF
+555 ELNKKTLDEFNDF

>member
-23 ILTINGNKIYKSE
+23 ILTINGNKVYKSE

-133 SPLDTLKAWKTI
+133 SPLDTLKAWRTI

-165 LSHCPSGNMDKGNLG
+165 LSHCPSGKMDKGNLG

-195 YNTTIGK
+195 YNTAIGK
-202 VSPIVRTRFGYHLV
+202 VSPVVRTRFGYHIV

-244 CNNAKEKIHAIY
+244 CNNAKEKIDAIY
-256 SSIMNGESFEEIA
+256 SSIINGGSFEEIA

-381 LANKY
+381 LSNKY
-386 FDTIEIRKNTRP
+386 FDSIEIRKNTRP
-398 KSIDKVIV
+398 KSIDNVIV

-517 EIYTTHDKKTAKKIY
+517 EIYTTQDKKTAKKIY
-532 KLLSKKIG
+532 KLLSKKIR

>member
-23 ILTINGNKIYKSE
+23 ILTINGNKVYKSE

-150 VLANTKSSFGELAEE
+150 VLANTKSSFGEMAEE
-165 LSHCPSGNMDKGNLG
+165 LSHCPSGKMDKGNLG

-244 CNNAKEKIHAIY
+244 CNNAKEKIDAIY
-256 SSIMNGESFEEIA
+256 SSIMNGGSFEEIA

-358 FINSLKITYALK
+358 FINSLKITYSLK

-386 FDTIEIRKNTRP
+386 FDSIEIRKNTRP

-406 DFTENQFTYKD
+406 DFAENQFTYKD

-428 LGKYKSDVKLISEKY
+428 LGKYKRDIKLISEKY

-493 DTSGLKLFYEKNQD
+493 DTSGLKLFYEKNKD

-532 KLLSKKIG
+532 KLLSKKIR
-540 YDSIQKIVNQDNLNV
+540 YDSIQKIVNQDDLNV

-579 TKPIKVNEKFIILN
+579 TKPIKLNEKFIILN

>member
-23 ILTINGNKIYKSE
+23 ILTINGNKVYKSE

-150 VLANTKSSFGELAEE
+150 ALANTKSSFGELAED
-165 LSHCPSGNMDKGNLG
+165 LSHCPSGKMDKGNLG

-195 YNTTIGK
+195 YNTAIGK

-244 CNNAKEKIHAIY
+244 CNNAKEKIDAIY
-256 SSIMNGESFEEIA
+256 SSIMNGGSFEEIA

-309 QISKPFQTPNGWHI
+309 EISKPFQTPNGWHI
-323 VKRLDFENVKSYE
+323 VKRLDFEDVKSYE

-381 LANKY
+381 LSNKY
-386 FDTIEIRKNTRP
+386 FDSIEIRKNTRP
-398 KSIDKVIV
+398 KSIDNVIV

-428 LGKYKSDVKLISEKY
+428 LGKYKTDVKLISEKY

-532 KLLSKKIG
+532 KLLSKKVR
-540 YDSIQKIVNQDNLNV
+540 YDSIQKIVNQDDLNV

>member
-23 ILTINGNKIYKSE
+23 ILTINGNKVYKSE

-165 LSHCPSGNMDKGNLG
+165 LSHCPSGKMDKGNLG

-195 YNTTIGK
+195 YNTAIGK

-309 QISKPFQTPNGWHI
+309 EISKPFQTPNGWHI
-323 VKRLDFENVKSYE
+323 VKRLDFEDVKSYE

-386 FDTIEIRKNTRP
+386 FDSTEIRKNKRP
-398 KSIDKVIV
+398 KSIDNVIV

-517 EIYTTHDKKTAKKIY
+517 EIYTTQDKKTAKKIY
-532 KLLSKKIG
+532 KLLSKKIR
-540 YDSIQKIVNQDNLNV
+540 YDSIQKIVNQDDMNV
-555 KLNKKTLDEFNDF
+555 ELNKKTLDEFNDF
-568 NMSYNELSEGI
+568 NISYNELSEGI

>member
-23 ILTINGNKIYKSE
+23 ILTINGNKVYKSE

-165 LSHCPSGNMDKGNLG
+165 LSHCPSGKMDKGNLG

-195 YNTTIGK
+195 YNTAIGK

-244 CNNAKEKIHAIY
+244 CNNAKEKIDAIY
-256 SSIMNGESFEEIA
+256 SSIINGGSFEEIA

-323 VKRLDFENVKSYE
+323 VKRLDFEDVKSYE

-358 FINSLKITYALK
+358 FINSLKITYSLK

-386 FDTIEIRKNTRP
+386 FDSIEIRKNTRP

-406 DFTENQFTYKD
+406 DFAENQFTYKD

-428 LGKYKSDVKLISEKY
+428 LGKYKRDIKLISEKY

-517 EIYTTHDKKTAKKIY
+517 EIYTTQDKKTAKKIY
-532 KLLSKKIG
+532 KLLSKKIR
-540 YDSIQKIVNQDNLNV
+540 YDSIQKIVNQDDMNV
-555 KLNKKTLDEFNDF
+555 ELNKKTLDEFNDF